1 MYLQKSVGHLFWGL
15 SLLAVVGCGES
26 NTVSS
31 KVDVTITPKAPVVIL
46 ADMTL
51 NPGTSTE
58 KVIKGPWYGVTFS
71 VNNKSAKDITIQAL
85 SFETT
90 AITTSGS
97 RSVKT
102 VSTDAGDFPND
113 TFLIEVPAGTS
124 SDFSSVAGNIL
135 IYVDGNEKN
144 VTSYNYL
151 VKTTVQGWVGP
162 ADAPEERLSK
172 IVYFMTR

>member
-1 MYLQKSVGHLFWGL
+1 MRLQNLTTRILLIL
-15 SLLAVVGCGES
+15 SLLIITNCGDS

-58 KVIKGPWYGVTFS
+58 KVIKAPWYGVTFS
-71 VNNKSAKDITIQAL
+71 VNNKSTKTITVQAL

-90 AITTSGS
+90 AITSSGS

-102 VSTDAGDFPND
+102 VSTDAGDYPND
-113 TFLIEVPAGTS
+113 TFLIEVTAGTS
-124 SDFSSVAGNIL
+124 ADFSTVSGNEL

-151 VKTTVQGWVGP
+151 VKTTVQGWVGA
-162 ADAPEERLSK
+162 ADSPEERLNK